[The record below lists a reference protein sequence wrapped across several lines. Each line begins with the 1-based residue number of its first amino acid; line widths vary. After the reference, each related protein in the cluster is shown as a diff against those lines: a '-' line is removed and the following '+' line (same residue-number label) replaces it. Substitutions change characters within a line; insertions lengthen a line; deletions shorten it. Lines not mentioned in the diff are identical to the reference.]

1 MKCQICVLMYCKLI
15 YIHDSPVI
23 ITRARN
29 NTPEKPWKAWKY
41 WLFALLK
48 GGKKKKKKRT
58 CPRFI
63 KFKKPITKILVT
75 EAAVGENYKAD
86 FFIFSEKW
94 NWVSQGRGISIFL
107 NVYLFFPIHP
117 CRRQSVWG
125 KKKQKETD
133 MERGREQEG
142 QWKKK
147 DVNKSLLVSKIL
159 Y

>member
-1 MKCQICVLMYCKLI
+1 MCVLMYCKLV
-15 YIHDSPVI
+15 YIHDSPVM
-23 ITRARN
+23 ITRVRN

-48 GGKKKKKKRT
+48 GGKKKKKKGT

-63 KFKKPITKILVT
+63 TFKKPITKILVT

-107 NVYLFFPIHP
+107 NVYLFFPIP
-117 CRRQSVWG
+117 PLQKAICLR
-125 KKKQKETD
+125 KKK
-133 MERGREQEG
+133 ERERHGEG
-142 QWKKK
+142 ERAGGTVEEKRT
-147 DVNKSLLVSKIL
+147 
-159 Y
+159 